1 MSFIQRFFLFL
12 GVFVAF
18 ASASRAVTLDWDSQ
32 TWVSNYN
39 PDGTLA
45 PNSYEV
51 DGTKAGNDITV
62 TVSGNIGQLTTDLYS
77 PNPMTPAIVNTFQ
90 GGLTTAQNTL
100 CLAVNFANQ
109 SQSVTVTVDFSALYT
124 AGVQNVSFTLFD
136 IDLANTTGNHYQD
149 QLRNITATS
158 ITGALVAPTITTS
171 ANNTLTGSPLTYVVN
186 GTASTNDVDPGSGLG
201 NVTISFGTNA
211 IKSFTFTYGSG
222 TNGGSADPTF
232 QHVGIHDIT
241 FLAAVPEVNPAWGAI
256 GSCLVAAAL
265 ILRHGAKFRK

>member
-1 MSFIQRFFLFL
+1 MQFARRFLLFAL
-12 GVFVAF
+12 LLSSLAPSVH
-18 ASASRAVTLDWDSQ
+18 AVTLDWD
-32 TWVSNYN
+32 TVPGGWAA
-39 PDGTLA
+39 GTLSH
-45 PNSYEV
+45 SY
-51 DGTKAGNDITV
+51 DIDPTKAGSDITV
-62 TVSGNIGQLTTDLYS
+62 TVSGNTGQLTTDLYS

-109 SQSVTVTVDFSALYT
+109 SQSVTVTVDFSALYA

-136 IDLANTTGNHYQD
+136 IDLSTTGGNNYQD

-171 ANNTLTGSPLTYVVN
+171 ASNTLTGSPLTYVVN
-186 GTASTNDVDPGSGLG
+186 GTASTVDSGAGSGNG
-201 NVTISFGTNA
+201 NVTISFGTTA

-222 TNGGSADPTF
+222 TGGGAADPTF

-241 FLAAVPEVNPAWGAI
+241 YLAAVPEINPAWGAI
-256 GSCLVAAAL
+256 GSCLVAAGL